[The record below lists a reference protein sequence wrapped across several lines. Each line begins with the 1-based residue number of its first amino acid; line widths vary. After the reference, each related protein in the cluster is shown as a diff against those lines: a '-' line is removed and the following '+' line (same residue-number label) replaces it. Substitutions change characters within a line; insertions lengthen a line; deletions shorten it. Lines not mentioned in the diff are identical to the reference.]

1 MELMNCPRGV
11 GRQKKKRFGAPSNL
25 KSKRKGEEGQRVPRI
40 RKKMSLQQ
48 DIPTK
53 SLRQRA
59 EEAAFE
65 DMLEEDSEDCL
76 ICFFSFNNPIKR
88 YKEVTRCP
96 TCSLLL
102 HEPCPRKSGCI
113 SVIFSDS
120 DPIS

>member
-1 MELMNCPRGV
+1 MSLPV
-11 GRQKKKRFGAPSNL
+11 KKRKP
-25 KSKRKGEEGQRVPRI
+25 
-40 RKKMSLQQ
+40 Q

-53 SLRQRA
+53 SLKQRA
-59 EEAAFE
+59 EEAAYE
-65 DMLEEDSEDCL
+65 NMLEEDSEICL

-113 SVIFSDS
+113 SVICS
-120 DPIS
+120 DPISKIHLKYLT